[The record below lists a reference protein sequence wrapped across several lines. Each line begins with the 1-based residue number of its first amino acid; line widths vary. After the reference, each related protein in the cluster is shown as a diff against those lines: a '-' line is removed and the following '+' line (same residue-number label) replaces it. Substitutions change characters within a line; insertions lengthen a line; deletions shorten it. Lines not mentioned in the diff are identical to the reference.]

1 MTRYRI
7 FSEPGILKESGSFA
21 SVVITASFPDVKDVL
36 EYISVNHGW
45 YVGNDVAFKPTYIE
59 KVDD

>member
-1 MTRYRI
+1 MAMYRI
-7 FSEPGILKESGSFA
+7 YSEPGILKESGSLS
-21 SVVITASFPDVKDVL
+21 SVVITTVFHDVKDVL

>member
-1 MTRYRI
+1 MKSYRI
-7 FSEPGILKESGSFA
+7 YSEPAILKESGSFS
-21 SVVITASFPDVKDVL
+21 SVVITGGFNSVKDVL
-36 EYISVNHGW
+36 EYISVNQGW